1 MTAGPRSQPA
11 ATPVA
16 AARKPRGARRLAPVE
31 QTTKCDLVINLI
43 TAKKWSSVMFDM
55 SIGVGEHIFRAVV
68 VYLFLFLLLR
78 FVGKKTSGNLLRSIC
93 WYF

>member
-1 MTAGPRSQPA
+1 MVRTGRTCSNAPLIMSTRFC
-11 ATPVA
+11 
-16 AARKPRGARRLAPVE
+16 AARSRVKFRSNSE
-31 QTTKCDLVINLI
+31 FDLVINLI